1 MDREEIKS
9 RYSMRDIIGRYGFHP
24 NHSGFI
30 PCPFHKE
37 KTASMKIYPD
47 SYYCFGCG
55 EHGDIFS
62 FIMDMENQTFREV
75 FLSLGGTYKEETY
88 RDKIAKYHAVKEQ
101 EQRKKK
107 RMIHE
112 RKRKDNQVLIDIYR
126 DGYQRSQ
133 PFSEAWADCYHALQ
147 YQLYLHEILNQ
158 QEGQWSAE

>member
-1 MDREEIKS
+1 M
-9 RYSMRDIIGRYGFHP
+9 
-24 NHSGFI
+24 
-30 PCPFHKE
+30 
-37 KTASMKIYPD
+37 
-47 SYYCFGCG
+47 YYCFGCG

-112 RKRKDNQVLIDIYR
+112 KKRKDNQVLIDIYR
-126 DGYQRSQ
+126 EGYQRSQ

-158 QEGQWSAE
+158 QEGQRSAE

>member
-1 MDREEIKS
+1 
-9 RYSMRDIIGRYGFHP
+9 MRDITGRYGFHP

-88 RDKIAKYHAVKEQ
+88 RDKVAKYHAVKEQ

-158 QEGQWSAE
+158 QEGQRSAE